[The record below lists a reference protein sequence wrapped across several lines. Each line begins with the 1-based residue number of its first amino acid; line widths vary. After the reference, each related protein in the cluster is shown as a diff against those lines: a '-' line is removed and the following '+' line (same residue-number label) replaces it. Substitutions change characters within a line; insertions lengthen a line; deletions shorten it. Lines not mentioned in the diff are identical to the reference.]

1 MAKRTPGKLLVIAC
15 GALAKEIMWLRDIN
29 HWHSLELVCLD
40 AELHNTPDAIPQR
53 LHDLIAKHH
62 PHYDQIFIGYGDCGT
77 GGHIDKVL
85 AHWNL
90 ERLPGAHC
98 YAFYATESVFNNLAD
113 TEPGTFYLTDFLARH
128 FDRLVIRGL
137 KLDSH
142 PQLRDT
148 FFGHYTRVL
157 YLAQRDNPALLSAAQ
172 RAADF
177 LDLRFDTITTGMGA
191 LGTSLE
197 HQVLKLQRR
206 DEASCAAH

>member
-1 MAKRTPGKLLVIAC
+1 M
-15 GALAKEIMWLRDIN
+15 
-29 HWHSLELVCLD
+29 
-40 AELHNTPDAIPQR
+40 
-53 LHDLIAKHH
+53 
-62 PHYDQIFIGYGDCGT
+62 
-77 GGHIDKVL
+77 
-85 AHWNL
+85 
-90 ERLPGAHC
+90 
-98 YAFYATESVFNNLAD
+98 AD